1 MRFREVLGA
10 LTIGALSA
18 SPLVSSAQSGSAQSG
33 VALVPIAVSIEQ
45 PISSTVRPGDD
56 TLYVVE
62 KTGRLRAVVNDVLRE
77 KPVLDIR
84 SLVSTKNERGLMQ
97 AAFPPGPPS
106 FVYIT
111 YAALDGAWTLAEYAF
126 DGTVADPAT
135 GRIVLQFPHPNDDH
149 YGGSLAFTPDGLL
162 LVGLGDGGG
171 VGTKGGVGDVSNNA
185 QRLDR
190 WFGKLLRIDP
200 RRSPDGA
207 KPYSVPDS
215 NPFASGRAPGAG
227 LGSTTK
233 ALPEIYVYGLRNP
246 WRIFL
251 ETSGVL
257 WIADTGQSS
266 WEEVNRVTLEQ
277 ARGANF
283 GWRLREGTKGY
294 RGGAKP
300 KGATDPVYE
309 FPHDGRCAVIGGAV
323 AQVGSLTGAYV
334 HGDLCT
340 GTFYAV
346 RPGNGGRWTA
356 TKLPLQLRAPTSI
369 GLDPRGELLVTAYYG
384 TLARIRS

>member
-1 MRFREVLGA
+1 MTFRPV
-10 LTIGALSA
+10 LSA
-18 SPLVSSAQSGSAQSG
+18 LIISAICASPSVSQAQPG
-33 VALVPIAVSIEQ
+33 VALVPLAANVEQ
-45 PISSTVRPGDD
+45 PISSTVRAGDD

-62 KTGRLRAVVNDVLRE
+62 KTGRLRAVVNDVFRDQ
-77 KPVLDIR
+77 PVLDIR

-171 VGTKGGVGDVSNNA
+171 VGTKGGVGDISNNA

-207 KPYSVPDS
+207 KPYIVPDT
-215 NPFASGRAPGAG
+215 NPFASGRVSGSG
-227 LGSTTK
+227 LGATAK
-233 ALPEIYVYGLRNP
+233 ALPEIYAYGLRNP

-251 ETSGVL
+251 EPSDVL

-266 WEEVNRVTLEQ
+266 REEVNRVTLDQ

-300 KGATDPVYE
+300 KGAIDPVYE

-323 AQVGSLTGAYV
+323 AQVGSLAGAYV

-346 RPGNGGRWTA
+346 RPGASGRWVG

-369 GLDPRGELLVTAYYG
+369 GLDSRGELIVTAYYG
-384 TLARIRS
+384 TLARLTS

>member
-1 MRFREVLGA
+1 MRFR
-10 LTIGALSA
+10 TILSA
-18 SPLVSSAQSGSAQSG
+18 LIVSALCTTASASQAQPAVGLVPLV
-33 VALVPIAVSIEQ
+33 INIEQ
-45 PISSTVRPGDD
+45 PISSSVRPGDD
-56 TLYVVE
+56 TIYVVE
-62 KTGRLRAVVNDVLRE
+62 KTGRLRAVVNDVVRDQ
-77 KPVLDIR
+77 PVLDLR

-106 FVYIT
+106 FVYVT

-126 DGTVADPAT
+126 DGTIADPAT
-135 GRIVLQFPHPNDDH
+135 ARIVLQFPHPNDDH
-149 YGGSLAFTPDGLL
+149 YGGSLTFTTDGLL

-171 VGTKGGVGDVSNNA
+171 VGTKGGVGDVPNNA

-200 RRSPDGA
+200 RRSPDGT
-207 KPYSVPDS
+207 KPYTVPDT
-215 NPFASGRAPGAG
+215 NPFASGRAPGPG
-227 LGSTTK
+227 LGVTAK
-233 ALPEIYVYGLRNP
+233 ALPEIYAYGLRNP
-246 WRIFL
+246 WQIFL
-251 ETSGVL
+251 EPDGVL
-257 WIADTGQSS
+257 WIADTGQSR

-300 KGATDPVYE
+300 KGAIDPVYE

-323 AQVGSLTGAYV
+323 ARVGSLAGAYV

-346 RPGNGGRWTA
+346 RPGAGGRWIG
-356 TKLPLQLRAPTSI
+356 TKLPVQLRAPTSI
-369 GLDPRGELLVTAYYG
+369 GLDPRGQLLVTAYYG
-384 TLARIRS
+384 TLARLTS

>member
-1 MRFREVLGA
+1 MRFRTVPSA
-10 LTIGALSA
+10 LIVSALCVVPSA
-18 SPLVSSAQSGSAQSG
+18 AQAQAG
-33 VALVPIAVSIEQ
+33 VVLVPIAANIEQ
-45 PISSTVRPGDD
+45 PISTTVRAGDD

-62 KTGRLRAVVNDVLRE
+62 KTGRLRAVVKDVIRDQ
-77 KPVLDIR
+77 PVLDIR
-84 SLVSTKNERGLMQ
+84 SLVSTKNERGLLQ
-97 AAFPPGPPS
+97 AAFPPGPAT

-111 YAALDGAWTLAEYAF
+111 YASLSGAWTLAEYAF
-126 DGTVADPAT
+126 DGTIADPAT
-135 GRIVLQFPHPNDDH
+135 GRIVLQFAHPNDDH

-171 VGTKGGVGDVSNNA
+171 VGTEGGVGDVSNNA

-200 RRSPDGA
+200 RRSSNGA
-207 KPYSVPDS
+207 KPYTVPDT

-227 LGSTTK
+227 LGATAK
-233 ALPEIYVYGLRNP
+233 ALPEIYAYGLRNP

-251 ETSGVL
+251 EPGGVL
-257 WIADTGQSS
+257 WIADTGQAR
-266 WEEVNRVTLEQ
+266 WEEVNRLTLEQ

-283 GWRLREGTKGY
+283 GWKLREGTKGY

-300 KGATDPVYE
+300 KGAIDPVYE

-323 AQVGSLTGAYV
+323 AQVGSLAAAYV
-334 HGDLCT
+334 HADLCT

-346 RPGNGGRWTA
+346 RPGAGGRWTG
-356 TKLPLQLRAPTSI
+356 TELPLHLRAPTSI
-369 GLDPRGELLVTAYYG
+369 GVDARGELVVTAYYG
-384 TLARIRS
+384 ILARITS

>member
-1 MRFREVLGA
+1 M
-10 LTIGALSA
+10 TTST
-18 SPLVSSAQSGSAQSG
+18 SQAQPGI
-33 VALVPIAVSIEQ
+33 ALVPIAVNIEQ

-56 TLYVVE
+56 TIYVVE
-62 KTGRLRAVVNDVLRE
+62 KTGRLRAVVNDVVRDQ
-77 KPVLDIR
+77 PVLDIR
-84 SLVSTKNERGLMQ
+84 SLVSTKNERGLLQ
-97 AAFPPGPPS
+97 ASFPPGPPS
-106 FVYIT
+106 FVYVT

-126 DGTVADPAT
+126 DGAIADPAT

-149 YGGSLAFTPDGLL
+149 YGGSLAFTADGLL

-171 VGTKGGVGDVSNNA
+171 VGTKGGVGDVPNNA

-200 RRSPDGA
+200 RRSADGA
-207 KPYSVPDS
+207 MPYTVPDT
-215 NPFASGRAPGAG
+215 NPFASGRAPGPG
-227 LGSTTK
+227 LGVTTK
-233 ALPEIYVYGLRNP
+233 ALAEIYAYGLRNP

-251 ETSGVL
+251 EPDGVL
-257 WIADTGQSS
+257 WIADTGQAS

-300 KGATDPVYE
+300 KGAIDPVYE

-323 AQVGSLTGAYV
+323 ARVGSLAGAYV
-334 HGDLCT
+334 HADLCT

-346 RPGNGGRWTA
+346 RRGVGGRWMG
-356 TKLPLQLRAPTSI
+356 TKLALQLRAPTSI
-369 GLDPRGELLVTAYYG
+369 ALDPRGQLLVTAYYG
-384 TLARIRS
+384 TLARLTS

>member
-1 MRFREVLGA
+1 VRFRTVLRA
-10 LTIGALSA
+10 LIVSALCVSPSA
-18 SPLVSSAQSGSAQSG
+18 SQAQPG
-33 VALVPIAVSIEQ
+33 VALVPIAIGVEQ

-62 KTGRLRAVVNDVLRE
+62 KTGRLRAVVNDMVRE
-77 KPVLDIR
+77 QPVLDLR
-84 SLVSTKNERGLMQ
+84 SLVSTKNERGLLQ

-106 FVYIT
+106 FVYVT

-126 DGTVADPAT
+126 DGTNADPAT
-135 GRIVLQFPHPNDDH
+135 GRIVLQLPHPNDDH
-149 YGGSLAFTPDGLL
+149 YGGSLAFTSDGLL

-171 VGTKGGVGDVSNNA
+171 VGTKGGVGDVANNA

-200 RRSPDGA
+200 RRSTDGTR
-207 KPYSVPDS
+207 PYTVPDT
-215 NPFASGRAPGAG
+215 NPFASGRVPGSG
-227 LGSTTK
+227 LGATAK
-233 ALPEIYVYGLRNP
+233 ALPEIYAYGLRNP
-246 WRIFL
+246 WRIHL
-251 ETSGVL
+251 EPSGVL
-257 WIADTGQSS
+257 WIADTGQAS
-266 WEEVNRVTLEQ
+266 WEEVNRVTLDQ

-300 KGATDPVYE
+300 KGAIDPVYE

-323 AQVGSLTGAYV
+323 ARVGSLAGAYV

-346 RPGNGGRWTA
+346 RPLAGGRWTG
-356 TKLPLQLRAPTSI
+356 TKLPVQLRAPTSI
-369 GLDPRGELLVTAYYG
+369 GVDARGELVVTGFYNG
-384 TLARIRS
+384 VHRLRS

>member
-1 MRFREVLGA
+1 MRLRAV
-10 LTIGALSA
+10 LSA
-18 SPLVSSAQSGSAQSG
+18 LIIGVLYTFPSASQAQNGVS
-33 VALVPIAVSIEQ
+33 LVPVAANVEQ
-45 PISSTVRPGDD
+45 PISSTVRAGDD
-56 TLYVVE
+56 TLYIVE
-62 KTGRLRAVVNDVLRE
+62 KRGRLRAVVNDVLRDQ
-77 KPVLDIR
+77 PVLDIG

-97 AAFPPGPPS
+97 AAFPPGAPS
-106 FVYIT
+106 FVYVT
-111 YAALDGAWTLAEYAF
+111 YSALDGAWTLAEYAF

-149 YGGSLAFTPDGLL
+149 YGGSLAFTTDGLL

-200 RRSPDGA
+200 RRSSDGA
-207 KPYSVPDS
+207 QPYTVPDT

-227 LGSTTK
+227 LGATAK
-233 ALPEIYVYGLRNP
+233 ALPEIYAYGLRNP

-251 ETSGVL
+251 EPSGVL
-257 WIADTGQSS
+257 WIADTGQAS
-266 WEEVNRVTLEQ
+266 WEEVNRLTLDK

-283 GWRLREGTKGY
+283 GWRLREGSKGY

-300 KGATDPVYE
+300 KGSIDPVYE
-309 FPHDGRCAVIGGAV
+309 YPHDGRCAVIGGAV
-323 AQVGSLTGAYV
+323 ARVGSLAGAFV

-346 RPGNGGRWTA
+346 RPASVGRRWTA

-369 GLDPRGELLVTAYYG
+369 GVDARGELIVTGFYNG
-384 TLARIRS
+384 VFRLTS